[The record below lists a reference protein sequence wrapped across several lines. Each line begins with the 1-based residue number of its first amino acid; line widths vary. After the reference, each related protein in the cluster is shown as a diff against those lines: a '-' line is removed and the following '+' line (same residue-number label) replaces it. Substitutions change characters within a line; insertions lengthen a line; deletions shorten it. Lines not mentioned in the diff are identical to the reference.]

1 MGGQIYLARV
11 VDCRHSS
18 NIVFLVNKDRVR
30 KEVLGNNILLTLMD
44 PTNQCKIMI
53 KTTMFTV
60 ASQEEKQSLNYWLLF
75 IMLARSLVIRFMTI
89 GSPVT
94 HHKKHRKHDYQTN
107 SSYTCFHNFSY
118 PKRSIRIK
126 NIINR

>member
-75 IMLARSLVIRFMTI
+75 IMTI